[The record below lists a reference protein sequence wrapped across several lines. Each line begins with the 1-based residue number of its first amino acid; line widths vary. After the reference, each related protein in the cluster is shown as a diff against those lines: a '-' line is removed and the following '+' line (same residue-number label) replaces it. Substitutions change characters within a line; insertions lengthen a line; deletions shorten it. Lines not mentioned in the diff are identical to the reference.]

1 MFYLNEYK
9 QSAVSNENENVVKVE
24 YNLEE
29 NVEENFV
36 NELNYP
42 SLRSQISSKSH
53 IQTAN

>member
-9 QSAVSNENENVVKVE
+9 QSAVSNENENVVEVE